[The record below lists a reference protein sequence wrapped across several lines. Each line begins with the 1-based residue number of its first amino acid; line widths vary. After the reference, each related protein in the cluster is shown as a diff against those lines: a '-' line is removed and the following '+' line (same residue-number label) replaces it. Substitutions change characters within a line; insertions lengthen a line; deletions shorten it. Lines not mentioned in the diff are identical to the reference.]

1 MPKYLSGR
9 VKLRDQ
15 SNLSADR
22 YRYLA
27 LDQAEPNLG
36 IPPLGGSPDI
46 PIGDQYQIIS
56 IIGDD
61 NEVNRYWI
69 PVGGGIIPGSLS
81 VFDEGTLVGGVSS
94 TTQLDVR
101 GLGVAAVGSNTGQP
115 NPGVAVT
122 ITVRPPGANGS
133 VLFKAS
139 DDFAT
144 SSDLVFNSNVGILTV
159 GKGLNVGI
167 GSTVLNAVGVG
178 TSSMVGVG
186 TVEATQNLHVQGNIR
201 LTGTIYDHNN
211 LGGSP
216 SDILLR
222 TAYGVEWTTNS
233 SVRSGAGGTLTEMQF
248 HGAAGLVDGADNF
261 VYIKTAE
268 GQLNRVGIG
277 STQPRNNLLMD
288 VVGVASFSNIHAGI
302 ATIGIST
309 IESLRVTGVSTFNK
323 LTDTRLV
330 FVGTGSTLV
339 DSSNLT
345 FDGSTVSV
353 TGTVNSTNLAVSG
366 VGTIGNVKISGQK
379 VNTTTGNLVLDSAA
393 GLVQIDDSVYITST
407 DDSINFATGALI
419 VQGGASFDKNVN
431 VGTALSVSGPT
442 DPTGVGVTLCALGGI
457 TTTGGDLY
465 IGGDLYVEDD
475 VVFDEGNFQRL
486 IVNPGVSTF
495 HGPIVAK
502 SHLDVTG
509 ISTFADNI
517 FVGTGATV
525 GFGTSAFFSDDAGT
539 IFGAGHDL
547 RIYHKSSD
555 SNNYIESVNGN
566 LLIQNDN
573 DVNIGKRDGST
584 ISATFNTDDAVFLN
598 FNGASKFKTTN
609 LGVEVTGTVTDD
621 GATHDG
627 DVNFQGVNAG
637 VTSAYWDKSDNN
649 FKFVDNS
656 KLIFGDGSDLEIY
669 HDSDGAEPN
678 SIIEHSNSS
687 ASALYLKSNQ
697 RVEITDE
704 NAVNLSLRFNNTGS
718 YETELFHGSTRRFA
732 TTGTGVS
739 IYGGLL
745 DKDGE
750 LGTNGQLLQSTG
762 TAIDWVSVGDL
773 TTVNA
778 NKVGIGSTDISLTSE
793 FGAAGIGTYYLNFVQ
808 DNNPHNAREN
818 EYLYNSN
825 ELVYDVLQNRVGVGT
840 TRPRALLHLYSNGP
854 ILRFTDANAGAN
866 ETNWNISANLNR
878 HLRFQAID
886 DSTLNNG
893 DGSGGG
899 NLFDFYRTENNIDE
913 FRGVG
918 AGNTWFTIDNRTY
931 ITHVLGNVGIGTT
944 DVDVEVGVAN
954 TGILAA
960 GIVTAH
966 TFRGGDYYGTFKGD
980 IDPGV
985 PITNALNINITD
997 DTTGSGTHYIHFG
1010 SETSGYDGVEVDST
1024 DLVYKDRK
1032 FGIGTNDPSGMLEVQ
1047 KNGVPAI
1054 ISNYNNSKH
1063 VQIDVGN
1070 DGGGFQV
1077 STGNHFAINHQPY
1090 ADRGTNNNLTER
1102 FRITPTGDVGIGTT
1116 NPIADNIAASLQI
1129 NNNVLAVGI
1138 VTAKEY
1144 YGTFKGTIDSSVEIA
1159 TDKIMELDTSAEV
1172 VDSGSDGHF
1181 KVITDNV
1188 EKLRILADGKV
1199 GINSI
1204 DPQFDLDIVNN
1215 SNSYN
1220 NDTSLR
1226 LYNNDTGSSKDTV
1239 MRFQI
1244 AGTNSSN
1251 YIYFGDCED
1260 TNAGQIV
1267 YAHGDDSMRFFVNSP
1282 NPAAAGERLRITSSG
1297 DVGIGTNVPTDEVG
1311 IANTAVLAVGI
1322 VTAYK
1327 LYGDGSNITGVSG
1340 GDWNQDAQG
1349 NLTAGLDAGK
1359 CLTTNSVYNIFAG
1372 ENSGSSVDTGD
1383 SNIFLGHSAGN
1394 NTTSGSYNIFLGCYS
1409 GSKNVGGAYNI
1420 AFGDRAGCCL
1430 GSGNDNIFIGRCS
1443 GRLATGVYNTFFGS
1457 MSGCTLVSG
1466 CHNVHIGYKAG
1477 HDQTAGCC
1485 NVIIGSSVVTPPPT
1499 TNDNSR
1505 LAIGNPGGVWIQGD
1519 GSFNVGIGT
1528 YVPTDE
1534 AHVSNTKIL
1543 SVGIVTAN
1551 KVYGSFEGDIDGV
1564 TLSTFSSSFTASA
1577 GVAVGI
1583 DTFAKSS
1590 YDAAEYTIY
1599 FSNGSNIQSQKV
1611 LVMDDNTTA
1620 FSNEYALMYNTSQIV
1635 NISVDVDGSNIKLKA
1650 TPLAGV
1656 SGATNYTWS
1665 RTLL

>member
-46 PIGDQYQIIS
+46 PIGDQYQVIS

-656 KLIFGDGSDLEIY
+656 KLIFGDGSDLEIF
-669 HDSDGAEPN
+669 SDGLETQIVAN
-678 SIIEHSNSS
+678 
-687 ASALYLKSNQ
+687 
-697 RVEITDE
+697 
-704 NAVNLSLRFNNTGS
+704 NLNLRSNTGEKS
-718 YETELFHGSTRRFA
+718 YITGAVGYGVSLYYNGVKKLQ
-732 TTGTGVS
+732 TTGVGVS
-739 IYGGLL
+739 VYGGLQ

-750 LGTNGQLLQSTG
+750 LGTNGQVLASTG
-762 TAIDWVSVGDL
+762 TELNWVDAAVGSIITIDVKQDNYCAVDDSSLNPIIVTPTSVGVTTVSVGSSSNAYGRRYVQVNDP
-773 TTVNA
+773 TSVPGGSYTVC
-778 NKVGIGSTDISLTSE
+778 D
-793 FGAAGIGTYYLNFVQ
+793 
-808 DNNPHNAREN
+808 
-818 EYLYNSN
+818 
-825 ELVYDVLQNRVGVGT
+825 
-840 TRPRALLHLYSNGP
+840 
-854 ILRFTDANAGAN
+854 
-866 ETNWNISANLNR
+866 
-878 HLRFQAID
+878 
-886 DSTLNNG
+886 
-893 DGSGGG
+893 
-899 NLFDFYRTENNIDE
+899 
-913 FRGVG
+913 
-918 AGNTWFTIDNRTY
+918 
-931 ITHVLGNVGIGTT
+931 
-944 DVDVEVGVAN
+944 
-954 TGILAA
+954 
-960 GIVTAH
+960 
-966 TFRGGDYYGTFKGD
+966 GD
-980 IDPGV
+980 IW
-985 PITNALNINITD
+985 
-997 DTTGSGTHYIHFG
+997 Y
-1010 SETSGYDGVEVDST
+1010 
-1024 DLVYKDRK
+1024 
-1032 FGIGTNDPSGMLEVQ
+1032 
-1047 KNGVPAI
+1047 
-1054 ISNYNNSKH
+1054 
-1063 VQIDVGN
+1063 
-1070 DGGGFQV
+1070 
-1077 STGNHFAINHQPY
+1077 
-1090 ADRGTNNNLTER
+1090 
-1102 FRITPTGDVGIGTT
+1102 
-1116 NPIADNIAASLQI
+1116 
-1129 NNNVLAVGI
+1129 
-1138 VTAKEY
+1138 
-1144 YGTFKGTIDSSVEIA
+1144 
-1159 TDKIMELDTSAEV
+1159 DTS
-1172 VDSGSDGHF
+1172 
-1181 KVITDNV
+1181 T
-1188 EKLRILADGKV
+1188 
-1199 GINSI
+1199 
-1204 DPQFDLDIVNN
+1204 
-1215 SNSYN
+1215 
-1220 NDTSLR
+1220 
-1226 LYNNDTGSSKDTV
+1226 
-1239 MRFQI
+1239 
-1244 AGTNSSN
+1244 
-1251 YIYFGDCED
+1251 
-1260 TNAGQIV
+1260 
-1267 YAHGDDSMRFFVNSP
+1267 
-1282 NPAAAGERLRITSSG
+1282 
-1297 DVGIGTNVPTDEVG
+1297 
-1311 IANTAVLAVGI
+1311 
-1322 VTAYK
+1322 
-1327 LYGDGSNITGVSG
+1327 
-1340 GDWNQDAQG
+1340 
-1349 NLTAGLDAGK
+1349 
-1359 CLTTNSVYNIFAG
+1359 
-1372 ENSGSSVDTGD
+1372 
-1383 SNIFLGHSAGN
+1383 
-1394 NTTSGSYNIFLGCYS
+1394 
-1409 GSKNVGGAYNI
+1409 
-1420 AFGDRAGCCL
+1420 
-1430 GSGNDNIFIGRCS
+1430 
-1443 GRLATGVYNTFFGS
+1443 
-1457 MSGCTLVSG
+1457 
-1466 CHNVHIGYKAG
+1466 
-1477 HDQTAGCC
+1477 
-1485 NVIIGSSVVTPPPT
+1485 
-1499 TNDNSR
+1499 
-1505 LAIGNPGGVWIQGD
+1505 
-1519 GSFNVGIGT
+1519 
-1528 YVPTDE
+1528 
-1534 AHVSNTKIL
+1534 
-1543 SVGIVTAN
+1543 
-1551 KVYGSFEGDIDGV
+1551 
-1564 TLSTFSSSFTASA
+1564 
-1577 GVAVGI
+1577 
-1583 DTFAKSS
+1583 
-1590 YDAAEYTIY
+1590 
-1599 FSNGSNIQSQKV
+1599 
-1611 LVMDDNTTA
+1611 
-1620 FSNEYALMYNTSQIV
+1620 
-1635 NISVDVDGSNIKLKA
+1635 
-1650 TPLAGV
+1650 
-1656 SGATNYTWS
+1656 
-1665 RTLL
+1665 